1 MAASR
6 LVIAPPA
13 ALLLGVVGVALVAW
27 AWVGLPAADAN
38 ADAEAP
44 RRAAVA
50 TLAPAAVATAP
61 APAAPAA
68 VLPASPPAAAHTGL
82 PGLLVAPEAE
92 LRTSLHAALAL
103 RDQGGR
109 LYARALAR
117 RCADLA
123 GLQLAAQPDRNDA
136 RHQRAVAR
144 QSALAAGCGQFA
156 NAEWLAFVNV
166 AADEPGGDPLLAVQ
180 QSDLDDAALLQ
191 AVFARPDALLLD
203 ELGERLLLRRI
214 GGEAVLYFDGQRFD
228 DDTGRAT
235 AQAALRLLPCQ
246 FGLACDERD
255 PDVWLSCLRGDG
267 CVASRAERETP
278 AAQALAVRLA
288 NALRARE
295 ADRFLPP
302 R

>member
-1 MAASR
+1 MAASG

-13 ALLLGVVGVALVAW
+13 ALALAVALLAW
-27 AWVGLPAADAN
+27 AWWGQPATDAQT
-38 ADAEAP
+38 P
-44 RRAAVA
+44 QRAVA
-50 TLAPAAVATAP
+50 TMRAP
-61 APAAPAA
+61 APAATAA
-68 VLPASPPAAAHTGL
+68 VLAAAGAARPAPPTAAGLVALTGL
-82 PGLLVAPEAE
+82 LAAPEAQ
-92 LRTSLHAALAL
+92 LRASLHAALAL

-117 RCADLA
+117 RCGDLA
-123 GLQLAAQPDRNDA
+123 GLLPAAQPDRNDA

-144 QSALAAGCGQFA
+144 QSALAAGCSQFA
-156 NAEWLAFVNV
+156 NAEWLAYVNV

-180 QSDLDDAALLQ
+180 QSDLDDAELLQ

-203 ELGERLLLRRI
+203 ELGERVLLRRI

-228 DDTGRAT
+228 DDEGRAT

-255 PDVWLSCLRGDG
+255 PAVWFACLRGDG
-267 CVASRAERETP
+267 CAASRAERETP
-278 AAQALAVRLA
+278 AAQALAARLA
-288 NALRARE
+288 AAIRAG
-295 ADRFLPP
+295 DTHRFLLP